1 MVDLKKSVPEKDIEA
16 FSLWGDGV
24 RMLMSIPESRKNLR
38 QNMVLYKRHT
48 NIYSRGNYKGAPKSS
63 QRKKKRLFLKGA
75 DSFSITSKAL
85 IFLLFHITHIR
96 ANGAT
101 FHAFCLYNNVFEPN
115 CGEHL

>member
-63 QRKKKRLFLKGA
+63 QRKKKAISQGCR
-75 DSFSITSKAL
+75 L
-85 IFLLFHITHIR
+85 IFDHLKSSHISLVPYNTHKS
-96 ANGAT
+96 
-101 FHAFCLYNNVFEPN
+101 
-115 CGEHL
+115 